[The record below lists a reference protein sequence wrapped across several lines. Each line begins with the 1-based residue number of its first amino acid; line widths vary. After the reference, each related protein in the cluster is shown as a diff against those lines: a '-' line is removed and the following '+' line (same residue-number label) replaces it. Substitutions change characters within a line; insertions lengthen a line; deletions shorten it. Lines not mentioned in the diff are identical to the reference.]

1 LRNEN
6 VFVGMVLFNSCA
18 LIVWEWFAAQGREWM
33 RGRWV
38 PRLLA
43 LTVGTVVTELAIY
56 FILHNHY
63 ASEWGYFA
71 LYLIVMAGM
80 YGGYRYRIPDLF
92 MLAGI
97 ALSLIVVATTGL
109 ARVLLENST
118 WKSFGIFL
126 LLGLFSML
134 ATAAAAWWLRQLAR
148 ELKGRLPAEVREEA
162 AP

>member
-1 LRNEN
+1 M
-6 VFVGMVLFNSCA
+6 FVGMALFDSCA
-18 LIVWEWFAAQGREWM
+18 LIAWEWLATQREWM

-43 LTVGTVVTELAIY
+43 LTVGTVVTGLAISS
-56 FILHNHY
+56 ILDSHV
-63 ASEWGYFA
+63 SGGYLA
-71 LYLIVMAGM
+71 LYLIVMASM
-80 YGGYRYRIPDLF
+80 YGGYRYQIPDLF
-92 MLAGI
+92 MLAGV
-97 ALSLIVVATTGL
+97 ALSMIVVATTWL
-109 ARVLLENST
+109 ADALPHNYGSG
-118 WKSFGIFL
+118 SFL